1 MLVLALD
8 TCFNRCA
15 ACLHDSAT
23 GDVVAEEAQMM
34 ERGHAEAL
42 APLVQRVIKNHQVD
56 RIAVTT
62 GPGTFTGLRVG
73 LSFARALGLAK
84 NIPVIGLDSLHAI
97 ALSDPTNLVA
107 HQAGKSGFAYVLRP
121 GHDIALVKQDEL
133 AEPPANELPDLQIL
147 ARWAAAQPAPSHM
160 PNPVY
165 LRETDAKPQVTPS
178 TVRTAGADD
187 LPQLAALHAACFAH
201 GWTVADLQS
210 MHSIA
215 GTQALIAEN
224 GNIAGMV
231 ILRAI
236 AGEAEILTIC
246 VAPAL
251 RHKGIATKLMQAASA
266 LPLEKIFLEV
276 AHTNEAARALY
287 KAQGFTETG
296 LRRGYYSDGADAVT
310 MTKVLK

>member
-1 MLVLALD
+1 MIVLALD

-15 ACLHDSAT
+15 ACLYDSAS
-23 GDVVAEEAQMM
+23 GAVLAEEAQMM

-42 APLVQRVIKNHQVD
+42 APLVQRVIAGHKID

-62 GPGTFTGLRVG
+62 GPGTFTGLRIG

-84 NIPVIGLDSLHAI
+84 NIPVMGLDSLHACV
-97 ALSDPTNLVA
+97 LSDPSKTVA
-107 HQAGKSGFAYVLRP
+107 HTAGKSGFAYVLRP
-121 GHDIALVKQDEL
+121 GHNIELLKQDEVTDFRSD
-133 AEPPANELPDLQIL
+133 LPDLKLL
-147 ARWAAAQPAPSHM
+147 ARWAAEQPIPTHM

-165 LRETDAKPQVTPS
+165 LREADAKPQVTPS
-178 TVRTAGADD
+178 TVRTAGPAD
-187 LPQLAALHAACFAH
+187 LPQLAALHAACFTH
-201 GWTVADLQS
+201 GWTVADLGS
-210 MHSIA
+210 MLAIT

-224 GNIAGMV
+224 NSIAGMV

-246 VAPAL
+246 VAPAM
-251 RHKGIATKLMQAASA
+251 RHKGIASKLMQAAFA
-266 LPLEKIFLEV
+266 LPLSKMLLEV

-296 LRRGYYSDGADAVT
+296 LRKQYYSDGADAVL
-310 MTKVLK
+310 MTKVLA